1 MTMKK
6 RKRNICY
13 YIEQTLGMT
22 LWVFCGMGGMYLIG
36 MAYKVCEKE
45 CGERVTHS
53 LLVAVLI
60 IAVICFLTIWKEEN
74 RKR

>member
-1 MTMKK
+1 MKR
-6 RKRNICY
+6 RKRNIWY

-22 LWVFCGMGGMYLIG
+22 LWVFCCMGGMYFIG
-36 MAYKVCEKE
+36 MGYKVCVKE
-45 CGERVTHS
+45 CGDRAAHS

-74 RKR
+74 RPKR

>member
-1 MTMKK
+1 
-6 RKRNICY
+6 
-13 YIEQTLGMT
+13 MT